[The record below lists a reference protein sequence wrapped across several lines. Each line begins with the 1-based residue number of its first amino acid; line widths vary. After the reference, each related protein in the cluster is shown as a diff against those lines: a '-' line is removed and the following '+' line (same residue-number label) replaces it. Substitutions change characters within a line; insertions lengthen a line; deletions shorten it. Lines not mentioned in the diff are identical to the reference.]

1 MDKDKIKVKKNQ
13 KNGFTLVE
21 LIVVITILAILGT
34 IAFITLNGY
43 SQQSRDSARIS
54 DISSLKTSLELFQIE
69 AGKYPLPTDGIDV
82 TYSGA
87 VVWNQ
92 GTFGESVQTNIDK
105 LDRIPL
111 DPLTNSNYTYSV
123 TQKRNEYELAG
134 IVEGDILGM
143 NNEQGIMNK
152 VVSQTNA
159 GTTEATAYVTG
170 NYNSLMNKTASG
182 ETCYV
187 LSLPTIIASDV
198 ETSNKIEDI
207 VTENKLV
214 YNGFKNLPNSF
225 RTSKFKLNGGFEFNT
240 SKLLSYNGSCQN
252 LENNL
257 GEQMKLIAG
266 LQLGYS
272 GTVLDPREDGIVSN
286 KGGTNKL
293 SDLYNI
299 YLGTNLDNVL
309 TYLDTPNN
317 GPLSL
322 TGITTLSGSAFK
334 PDTTTIKNIELF
346 INNTGL
352 VGKTSSTSSKTT
364 NVYTT
369 QEVKSCGVKYF
380 NIGTDVTETQ
390 LALYHDGWNNPDA
403 NVRKGNRIAAANRYC
418 SIYGCSPNAQ
428 NCVGYQ
434 PGKGFNGGGTY
445 IESTNQIMCVGGS
458 DTKDGELRVI
468 PTGAMNLWN
477 ISQTDAAC
485 QSECSGAGFDN
496 GVSVE
501 RNTSNIG
508 CSCWDDCAGNSCKND
523 IASPLFIGTKANC
536 NAGVVST
543 NKNHLNCSTN
553 FIGYSSKT
561 GDTALYV
568 GTKAYCNAGVLT
580 TNPNHLNCPT
590 QLVGYAKS
598 TGDTQLYVGTQNGCN
613 AGVVTTNP
621 NHLNCTTT
629 SIGYLSTSCAI
640 LQGNVPIVC
649 NDGETKIRGQC
660 TDSYNDNVLLYLPM
674 TGTDGSTAFTDHSI
688 YNRTVSRS
696 GNSSIKTNITDPFGG
711 NSGVG
716 YFDGNGDYLTT
727 AISGIGAN
735 DFTLETFIYR
745 TQNVVDIDVVAEFDG
760 TINFEVRGGNQSFG
774 LWVNGTYITTPN
786 VMSLNTWHHVAYTKQ
801 GSTRRVFIDG
811 IQRTSTT
818 KSMTLGNMNLNI
830 GDDPSVTHQNR
841 DFAGYMSNF
850 RVTNGLARYTT
861 TFTPPNRPFAQRL
874 NMTGGYF
881 SGYGTTSSSWKK
893 ANGDSLKSCQEYN
906 LQATTYNDGLN
917 RGTGTCGNG
926 SQECLYDGVYSI
938 DPDGAGGNAPFNVY
952 CGMTLSIDGK
962 IGGWTLMAT
971 KNDTDR
977 NAIIAN
983 WGTTLN
989 NSTANSNNLYK
1000 GNWSDL
1006 SYNYMVYD
1014 IANYNY
1020 KFIFDMTGMSNTT
1033 KDYSKDAIFLNYG
1046 DMYDS
1051 GKTLTCKSINNG
1063 NTYPHCGS
1071 YTSTNRYRWKGLVG
1085 DPGYPWCRFYSPPDG
1100 GQGTGGCAA
1109 SPANNKGRIWVR

>member
-13 KNGFTLVE
+13 KNWFTLVE
-21 LIVVITILAILGT
+21 LIVVITILAILWT

-69 AGKYPLPTDGIDV
+69 AWKYPLPTDGIDV
-82 TYSGA
+82 TYSWA

-92 GTFGESVQTNIDK
+92 WTFWESVQTNIDK

-123 TQKRNEYELAG
+123 TQKRNEYELAW
-134 IVEGDILGM
+134 IVEWDILWM
-143 NNEQGIMNK
+143 NNEQWIMNK

-159 GTTEATAYVTG
+159 WTTEATAYVTW
-170 NYNSLMNKTASG
+170 NYNSLMNKTASW

-207 VTENKLV
+207 VTENRLV
-214 YNGFKNLPNSF
+214 YNWFKNLPNSF
-225 RTSKFKLNGGFEFNT
+225 RWSKFKLNGWFDFNT
-240 SKLLSYNGSCQN
+240 SKLLSYNWSCQN

-257 GEQMKLIAG
+257 WEQMKLIAW
-266 LQLGYS
+266 LQLWYS
-272 GTVLDPREDGIVSN
+272 WTVLDPREDWTVVN
-286 KGGTNKL
+286 KWWTNKL

-299 YLGTNLDNVL
+299 YLWTNLNEVL
-309 TYLDTPNN
+309 TYLDTPNSW
-317 GPLSL
+317 PLSL
-322 TGITTLSGSAFK
+322 TWITTLSWSSLK

-346 INNTGL
+346 INNTWL
-352 VGKTSSTSSKTT
+352 VWKTSSTSSKTT

-380 NIGTDVTETQ
+380 NIWTDVTETQ
-390 LALYHDGWNNPDA
+390 LALYHDWWNNPDA
-403 NVRKGNRIAAANRYC
+403 NVRKWNRIAAANRYC
-418 SIYGCSPNAQ
+418 SIYWCSPNAQ
-428 NCVGYQ
+428 NCVWYQ
-434 PGKGFNGGGTY
+434 PWKWFNGWGTY
-445 IESTNQIMCVGGS
+445 IESTNQIMCVWWS
-458 DTKDGELRVI
+458 DTKDWELRVI
-468 PTGAMNLWN
+468 PTWAMNLWN

-485 QSECSGAGFDN
+485 QSECSWAWFDN
-496 GVSVE
+496 WVSVE
-501 RNTSNIG
+501 RNTSNIW
-508 CSCWDDCAGNSCKND
+508 CSCWDDCAWNSCKND
-523 IASPLFIGTKANC
+523 ISEPLFIWTVQNC
-536 NAGVVST
+536 NAWVVST
-543 NKNHLNCSTN
+543 NKNHLNCATN
-553 FIGYSSKT
+553 FIWYSSKT

-568 GTKAYCNAGVLT
+568 WTKANCNAWVLS

-590 QLVGYAKS
+590 KFVWYAKS
-598 TGDTQLYVGTQNGCN
+598 TWDTQLYVWTQNWCN
-613 AGVVTTNP
+613 AWVVTTNP

-629 SIGYLSTSCAI
+629 SIWYLSTSCAI

-649 NDGETKIRGQC
+649 NDWETKIRWQC

-674 TGTDGSTAFTDHSI
+674 TGTDWSTAFTDHSI

-696 GNSSIKTNITDPFGG
+696 WNSSIKTNITDPFWW
-711 NSGVG
+711 NSWVW
-716 YFDGNGDYLTT
+716 YFDWNWDYLTT
-727 AISGIGAN
+727 AISWIWAN

-745 TQNVVDIDVVAEFDG
+745 TQNVVDIDVVAEFDW
-760 TINFEVRGGNQSFG
+760 TINFEVRWWNQSFW

-801 GSTRRVFIDG
+801 GSTRRVFIDW

-818 KSMTLGNMNLNI
+818 KSMTLWNMNLNI
-830 GDDPSVTHQNR
+830 WDDPSVTGQNR
-841 DFAGYMSNF
+841 DFAWYMSNF
-850 RVTNGLARYTT
+850 RVTNWLARYTT

-874 NMTGGYF
+874 NMTWWYF
-881 SGYGTTSSSWKK
+881 SWYWTTSSSWKK
-893 ANGDSLKSCQEYN
+893 ANWDSLKSCQEYN
-906 LQATTYNDGLN
+906 LQSTTYNDWLN
-917 RGTGTCGNG
+917 RWTWTCWNW
-926 SQECLYDGVYSI
+926 SQECLYDWVYSI
-938 DPDGAGGNAPFNVY
+938 DPDWAWWNAPFNVY
-952 CGMTLSIDGK
+952 CWMTLSIDWK
-962 IGGWTLMAT
+962 IWWWTLMAT

-983 WGTTLN
+983 WWTTLN

-1000 GNWSDL
+1000 WNWSDL

-1020 KFIFDMTGMSNTT
+1020 KFIFDMTWMSNTT
-1033 KDYSKDAIFLNYG
+1033 KDYSKDAIFLNYW

-1051 GKTLTCKSINNG
+1051 WKTLTCKSINNW
-1063 NTYPHCGS
+1063 NTYPHCWS
-1071 YTSTNRYRWKGLVG
+1071 YTSTNRYRWKWLVW
-1085 DPGYPWCRFYSPPDG
+1085 DPWYPWCRFYSPPDWW
-1100 GQGTGGCAA
+1100 QWTWWCAA
-1109 SPANNKGRIWVR
+1109 SPANNKWRIWVR